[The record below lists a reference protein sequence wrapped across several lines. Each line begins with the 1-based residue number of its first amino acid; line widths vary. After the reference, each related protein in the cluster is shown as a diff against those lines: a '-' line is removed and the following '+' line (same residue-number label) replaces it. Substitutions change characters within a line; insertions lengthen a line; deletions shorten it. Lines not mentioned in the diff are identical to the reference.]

1 MDKLEKMINFLEIY
15 NLPIL
20 KQGKR
25 KYEQSTSNKIE
36 AVIEKLSINK
46 CLRSDGFVGE
56 FYQTFRKELTF
67 IFLKL
72 PRNCRG
78 RNTSKL
84 IL

>member
-1 MDKLEKMINFLEIY
+1 MVNFLDIY

-20 KQGKR
+20 RQEKR

-56 FYQTFRKELTF
+56 FYQTFRKELTLT
-67 IFLKL
+67 FLKL
-72 PRNCRG
+72 PRNFRG
-78 RNTSKL
+78 RHTSKF